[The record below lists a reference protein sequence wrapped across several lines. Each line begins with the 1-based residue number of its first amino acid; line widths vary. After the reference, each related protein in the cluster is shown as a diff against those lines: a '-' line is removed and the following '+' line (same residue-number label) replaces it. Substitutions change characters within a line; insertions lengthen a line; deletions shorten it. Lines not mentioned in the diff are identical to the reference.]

1 MNPSSPKPL
10 SQQHT
15 NHNLNQLLIDT
26 FDKVGKASGAGG
38 LETSKWAVKDGDS
51 LSRYRHRSNPRPHQ
65 QQPLSQQKQFGNRG
79 SQRTSTNHTAMQDSQ
94 QPPRLSS
101 PHQHEN
107 RCGES
112 REREMEV
119 NRGTG
124 DAAAPSSFKTTT
136 STRDGDATRVLRVTD
151 VGMDVDMGSLHALVG
166 QCIDP
171 GLERIVDVWE
181 VGDPYQMCV
190 DVPHGNT
197 TLQLDKQ
204 SDAILLIA

>member
-1 MNPSSPKPL
+1 MIATTITMNPSSPKPL

-15 NHNLNQLLIDT
+15 NLNLNQLLIDT

-51 LSRYRHRSNPRPHQ
+51 LSRYRHRSNPGQHQ
-65 QQPLSQQKQFGNRG
+65 QQPLPQQKQFSNSG
-79 SQRTSTNHTAMQDSQ
+79 SQRTGTNHIAMQDSQ

-101 PHQHEN
+101 PHQYED
-107 RCGES
+107 GWSES
-112 REREMEV
+112 RGREMEV

-124 DAAAPSSFKTTT
+124 DAAPSSFKITT

-151 VGMDVDMGSLHALVG
+151 VGMDVDMSSLHALVG

-181 VGDPYQMCV
+181 VGDV
-190 DVPHGNT
+190 G
-197 TLQLDKQ
+197 
-204 SDAILLIA
+204 